1 MSKAALLIIG
11 SGGFGR
17 TVAEAAYLSG
27 EWSKVDFVDDSY
39 PDHKLPAGYNVVGH
53 SNDLPELVSAYDGFV
68 VAIGNN
74 KVRSEKLDSLD
85 KLGAKI
91 VNIYHPRAFVSE
103 RAEVG
108 AGTLVMAGAI
118 IGAHASVG
126 NGCILNPNAVA
137 DHDSVME
144 DYSHLG
150 TGAVMAGTSILKKGA
165 WLRAG
170 VALTYGDVVPEWL
183 IAEPSRPFLTK

>member
-1 MSKAALLIIG
+1 MSQSALLIVG
-11 SGGFGR
+11 VGGFGR

-39 PDHKLPAGYNVVGH
+39 PDHKLPSGYNVVGH
-53 SNDLPELVSAYDGFV
+53 SNDLPELMSAYDGFV

-74 KVRSEKLDSLD
+74 KVRNEKLDSLA

-126 NGCILNPNAVA
+126 SGCILNPNAVA

-144 DYSHLG
+144 DYS
-150 TGAVMAGTSILKKGA
+150 
-165 WLRAG
+165 
-170 VALTYGDVVPEWL
+170 
-183 IAEPSRPFLTK
+183 

>member
-1 MSKAALLIIG
+1 MTESALLIIG
-11 SGGFGR
+11 AGGFGR
-17 TVAEAAYLSG
+17 TVAEAALLSG
-27 EWSKVDFVDDSY
+27 GWHQVDFLDDSY
-39 PDHKLPAGYNVVGH
+39 PDNKLPTGYNVVGH

-74 KVRSEKLDSLD
+74 KVRCEKLDSLA

-91 VNIYHPRAFVSE
+91 VNIYHPRAFVSD

-108 AGTLVMAGAI
+108 SGTLVMAGAI
-118 IGAHASVG
+118 IGAHARIG
-126 NGCILNPNAVA
+126 KGCILNPNSVA
-137 DHDSVME
+137 DHDSIME

-150 TGAVMAGTSILKKGA
+150 TGAVMAGTSILKTGA

-183 IAEPSRPFLTK
+183 IAEPSRPFLST